1 MEICEEVPVNSSSI
15 LTSLFNPNLSGV
27 FKNIPAK
34 LRFSTIPITVESF
47 LPHNGFGFERNS
59 GKGSFFHIINFRRTA
74 IFSIVGLSKQPLSL

>member
-47 LPHNGFGFERNS
+47 CLTMALVLNGILAKVR
-59 GKGSFFHIINFRRTA
+59 
-74 IFSIVGLSKQPLSL
+74 FSISLISAELLFSR